1 MHFQTKAF
9 IVIALTLGVVSPS
22 LAFAPTPTMGG
33 ISPAQHRI
41 SEPTAL
47 FMADDELE
55 KTFGGYTAKQRLRE
69 EVESP
74 FRTFRLF
81 FFGSSTGSALV
92 ALYFSF
98 LTVAKSTAGY
108 ADAPPLS
115 EALQSVGINV
125 AALVICAGLT
135 YRDWKAGEANLAR
148 IKQGGALAKLVVER
162 QDDKELGTLSDY
174 RRNSRVLIAAGGKEY
189 ITELCRSLNANQLA
203 DANPYPRAMAN
214 ADLILVPVLLEK
226 AEKDDTRVGDTASCW
241 LSTKGLEA
249 RDKDFDVSKAA
260 SVVAFPRG
268 PVAWADVMEPEVNTA
283 TGQGFDV
290 LDKGITLILKKNGK
304 ILRRATGQP
313 QWQGLLGTMEVLDGS
328 KFGMPGDDEIYGKE
342 KSTSSTTSA

>member
-1 MHFQTKAF
+1 MKICGASFVLGSLA
-9 IVIALTLGVVSPS
+9 LGVGTSAAFSPVDNS
-22 LAFAPTPTMGG
+22 LGASLVRRNSLTPRTPTWRPE
-33 ISPAQHRI
+33 S
-41 SEPTAL
+41 SL
-47 FMADDELE
+47 SMAGEDELE

-98 LTVAKSTAGY
+98 LTVAKATAGY
-108 ADAPPLS
+108 ADAPPLN

-125 AALVICAGLT
+125 VALLVCGGLT

-162 QDDKELGTLSDY
+162 QDDKDLATLSDY
-174 RRNSRVLIAAGGKEY
+174 RRSSRVLIAAGGREY
-189 ITELCRSLNANQLA
+189 IAELCRSLNANQL
-203 DANPYPRAMAN
+203 DNANPYPQAMAA
-214 ADLILVPVLLEK
+214 ADVILVPVLLEE
-226 AEKDDTRVGDTASCW
+226 ASQDSTRVGDTASHW
-241 LSTKGLEA
+241 MSVEGVEG
-249 RDKDFDVSKAA
+249 RDKEFDVSKAA

-268 PVAWADVMEPEVNTA
+268 PAAWAEVMTPEVNTA
-283 TGQGFDV
+283 TGQGFNV
-290 LDKGITLILKKNGK
+290 LEKGITLILKKNGK

-313 QWQGLLGTMEVLDGS
+313 QWAGLL
-328 KFGMPGDDEIYGKE
+328 
-342 KSTSSTTSA
+342 